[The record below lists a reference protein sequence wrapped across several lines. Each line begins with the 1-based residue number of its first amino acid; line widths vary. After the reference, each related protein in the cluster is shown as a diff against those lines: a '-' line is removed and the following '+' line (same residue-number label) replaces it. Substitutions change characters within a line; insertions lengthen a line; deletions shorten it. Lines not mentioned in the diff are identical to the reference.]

1 MKCPYCLSDVA
12 DEALACPHCTKD
24 LYLFKPMMQ
33 RVADL
38 EAQLSVLPE
47 RQILSQR
54 VSQLEG
60 LLADQAMSSSMQG
73 NVGIT
78 SNFRNLMVFL
88 ILPLVLLLL
97 GHGLITIVYDTK
109 LLYLRLI
116 SIVIP
121 AVFGYAL
128 MSSGPHKLLPWFLV
142 SAVLALLSV
151 IGMSYMTHLVD
162 GTPVLPQNAFEW
174 REFLEYG
181 ISISSSF
188 LAGMILGRAVFIKH
202 YGLISTALGGAYAA
216 LAASTHKDKLDAQG
230 ALKLMKVLNEHVN
243 TIMALG
249 STALSIYTGLKG
261 FLV

>member
-33 RVADL
+33 RVAEL
-38 EAQLSVLPE
+38 ETQLNALPE
-47 RQILSQR
+47 RQVLVQR
-54 VSQLEG
+54 VSQLEEM
-60 LLADQAMSSSMQG
+60 LTKQAMSGAHHDGASA
-73 NVGIT
+73 
-78 SNFRNLMVFL
+78 SNNLRNLLVFL
-88 ILPLVLLLL
+88 VLPLVLLLL

-128 MSSGPHKLLPWFLV
+128 MSSGPHKLLPWFIV

-151 IGMSYMTHLVD
+151 VGMSYMTHLVD
-162 GTPVLPQNAFEW
+162 GTPVMPQNAFEW

-188 LAGMILGRAVFIKH
+188 LAGMILGRAAYIKH
-202 YGLISTALGGAYAA
+202 HRLISTAIGGAYSA
-216 LAASTHKDKLDAQG
+216 LIATTGNDRLDAQG
-230 ALKLMKVLNEHVN
+230 ALKLMKALNEHISTV
-243 TIMALG
+243 MALG
-249 STALSIYTGLKG
+249 STALSVYTGLKG
-261 FLV
+261 IIG

>member
-38 EAQLSVLPE
+38 EAQLGTLPE
-47 RQILSQR
+47 RQALVQR
-54 VSQLEG
+54 ISQLEDM
-60 LLADQAMSSSMQG
+60 LTQQAMSGGRRDEASASN
-73 NVGIT
+73 NV
-78 SNFRNLMVFL
+78 RNLLVFL
-88 ILPLVLLLL
+88 VFPLVLLLL

-121 AVFGYAL
+121 AAFGYAL

-142 SAVLALLSV
+142 SAVLALSSV

-162 GTPVLPQNAFEW
+162 GTPVMPQNAFEW

-181 ISISSSF
+181 ISITTSF
-188 LAGMILGRAVFIKH
+188 LTGMILGRAAFVKH
-202 YGLISTALGGAYAA
+202 HRLISTAIGGAYSA
-216 LAASTHKDKLDAQG
+216 LVASTGRDKLDAQG
-230 ALKLMKVLNEHVN
+230 AFKLMKALNDHIS

-249 STALSIYTGLKG
+249 STALSVYTGLKG
-261 FLV
+261 IVG

>member
-38 EAQLSVLPE
+38 EAQLSALPE
-47 RQILSQR
+47 RQVLAQR
-54 VSQLEG
+54 VSQLESM
-60 LLADQAMSSSMQG
+60 LAQQAMSGSAQG
-73 NVGIT
+73 NMGIT
-78 SNFRNLMVFL
+78 GNFRNLLVFL

-116 SIVIP
+116 SIAIP

-162 GTPVLPQNAFEW
+162 GTAVMPQNTFEW

-188 LAGMILGRAVFIKH
+188 LAGMILGRAAYIKH
-202 YGLISTALGGAYAA
+202 HRLISTAIGGAYAA
-216 LAASTHKDKLDAQG
+216 LVASTGRDKLDAQG
-230 ALKLMKVLNEHVN
+230 AFKLMKALNDHIS

-249 STALSIYTGLKG
+249 STALSVYTGLKG
-261 FLV
+261 IVG